1 MVMHV
6 GLQNWSSFS
15 FYVQVHNVHAS
26 QDIYRFLE
34 VMIYLL
40 NDIIVFNNWI
50 LTKDM
55 VKSLNNVHGTPL
67 YLKLQI

>member
-15 FYVQVHNVHAS
+15 IYVQVHNVHAS

-50 LTKDM
+50 LTKHM
-55 VKSLNNVHGTPL
+55 VK
-67 YLKLQI
+67 